1 MRNVN
6 GTIIFEHQPRI
17 SAFASVAG
25 KKEAEG
31 PLRDYFDKIVY
42 DSYFG
47 QATFEQAETEMM
59 RIAVEAALEKGGMM
73 REEIDLAF
81 CGDLLNQCV
90 ASSFAMSGFGIPYM
104 GIYGACST
112 MALGLIMSAIAI
124 EGGAAVRAACA
135 ASSHYCT
142 AERQYRMPL
151 EYGSQRPPTAQWTV
165 TGAGACVVEADSA
178 YHRRHKTSKA
188 GTVQGDAAKAK
199 SNKDDTI
206 NQNESSGQASKDEAV
221 DGKPAVDISSLDVEH
236 TILPNAH
243 MPYISAAC
251 PGIITDYAVTD
262 QNNMG
267 AAMAPAA
274 ADTIFRFLEASGTSA
289 EDYDMIFTGDLGRVG
304 SRLLYDLME
313 ERGIDLA
320 LKHQDCGVMI
330 FDEAQDIHAGGSGCG
345 CCASVLCGH
354 ILRGMLRRQ
363 YRNILFIATG
373 ALLSPTTVLQKQ
385 TIPSVAHLVNIR
397 I

>member
-1 MRNVN
+1 MKNIN
-6 GTIIFEHQPRI
+6 GTLLFESRPRI

-25 KKEAEG
+25 KKEAHG
-31 PLRDYFDKIVY
+31 PLREDFDKLIY

-47 QATFEQAETEMM
+47 QETFEKAETEMM
-59 RIAVEAALEKGGMM
+59 RIAVQTALEKGEME
-73 REEIDLAF
+73 REEIDVAF
-81 CGDLLNQCV
+81 AGDLLNQCV
-90 ASSFAMSGFGIPYM
+90 ASSFAMSGLGIPYA

-112 MALGLIMSAIAI
+112 MALGLLMSAVAV
-124 EGGAAVRAACA
+124 ESGGAVRAVCA

-165 TGAGACVVEADSA
+165 TGSGACVVEADSERFQKEMKERPA
-178 YHRRHKTSKA
+178 ERKDH
-188 GTVQGDAAKAK
+188 TVF
-199 SNKDDTI
+199 
-206 NQNESSGQASKDEAV
+206 
-221 DGKPAVDISSLDVEH
+221 
-236 TILPNAH
+236 PNTH
-243 MPYISAAC
+243 MPYVRAARV
-251 PGIITDYAVTD
+251 GIITDLAVSD

-274 ADTIFRFLEASGTSA
+274 ADTIWRFLQSTNTDVY
-289 EDYDMIFTGDLGRVG
+289 DYDAVFTGDLGQVG
-304 SRLLYDLME
+304 SRLLYDLMLE
-313 ERGIDLA
+313 KGIDIA
-320 LKHQDCGVMI
+320 PKHKDCGNMI
-330 FDEAQDIHAGGSGCG
+330 FDRQQDVHAGGSGCG

-354 ILRGMLRRQ
+354 ILRNVCSRK

-385 TIPSVAHLVNIR
+385 TIPSIAHLVNIR

>member
-1 MRNVN
+1 MQNCN
-6 GTIIFEHQPRI
+6 GALFFKQRPRI
-17 SAFASVAG
+17 SSFASVAG

-31 PLRDYFDKIVY
+31 PLREGFDKIIY

-47 QATFEQAETEMM
+47 QDSFEKAETEMM
-59 RIAVEAALEKGGMM
+59 RTAVNIAIEKGDYQHD
-73 REEIDLAF
+73 EIDFAF

-90 ASSFAMSGFGIPYM
+90 ASSFAMNGFGIPYM

-112 MALGLIMSAIAI
+112 MALGLILSAIFI
-124 EGGAAVRAACA
+124 ESGSATRTVCA

-142 AERQYRMPL
+142 AERQYRFPL

-165 TGAGACVVEADSA
+165 TGAGACILEADSDIQ
-178 YHRRHKTSKA
+178 K
-188 GTVQGDAAKAK
+188 
-199 SNKDDTI
+199 NKP
-206 NQNESSGQASKDEAV
+206 GQTA
-221 DGKPAVDISSLDVEH
+221 
-236 TILPNAH
+236 ILPNTN

-274 ADTIFRFLEASGTSA
+274 ADTIYRFLMSTNTDVY
-289 EDYDMIFTGDLGRVG
+289 DYDAIFTGDLGRVG
-304 SRLLYDLME
+304 SRLLYDLMLE
-313 ERGIDLA
+313 KGIDIA
-320 LKHQDCGVMI
+320 SKHKDCGVMI
-330 FDEAQDIHAGGSGCG
+330 FSEDQDVHAGGSGCG

-354 ILRGMLRRQ
+354 ILRNMCDRK

-373 ALLSPTTVLQKQ
+373 ALLSPTTVMQKQ
-385 TIPSVAHLVNIR
+385 TIPSIAHLVNIR